1 MVKERGT
8 KMREVHLEKNQML
21 TVTIEDLTHDGSGV
35 AKIEGYPLFIKDA
48 LPGEEVC
55 VKVVKVNKKFGFA
68 RIEKIE
74 KESPNRVTPPCPVYH
89 KCGGCQLQHLSY
101 EGQLLFK
108 KNQVEQLIR
117 RVGKLETEVLPTIGM
132 AKPFR
137 YRNKSQVPVG
147 YVNGKLGAGF
157 YQKRSHDIIDMDTCL
172 IQDEKSDAAIQEARA
187 VFAEFYTEPYNEV
200 THHGDLRH
208 IMTRVGKS
216 SGELMLVLITRTL
229 DFPNK
234 EAIVEQLKKRVS
246 GVTSIVQ
253 NVNPNKTNVILG
265 DKTVTLFGPDTITDS
280 IHGIQFAISARS
292 FYQVNP
298 EQTEILYQKAL
309 DAADLTGNETV
320 IDAYCGIGSISLCL
334 AQKAKHVYGVEI
346 VDQAIHDARKNAKLN
361 QIENVTFETG
371 KAEEVIPDWYKKGI
385 RADVLVVDPPRKGC
399 DEKLLATILKMQPK
413 KVVYVSCD
421 PATLA
426 RDLRIL
432 NEGGYGVSAVQP
444 VDMFPMTT
452 HIENVVALELK

>member
-1 MVKERGT
+1 MLK
-8 KMREVHLEKNQML
+8 KNQIL
-21 TVTIEDLTHDGSGV
+21 SVTIEDLTHDGSGI
-35 AKIEGYPLFIKDA
+35 AKIDGYPLFVPTA
-48 LPGEEVC
+48 LPGEVVR
-55 VKVVKVNKKFGFA
+55 VKVLKVNKKYGFG
-68 RIEKIE
+68 RIESFE
-74 KESPNRVTPPCPVYH
+74 KESPERVTPPCPVYH

-108 KNQVEQLIR
+108 RRQVEQLLK
-117 RVGKLETEVLPTIGM
+117 RVGKLDTEVLPTIGM

-172 IQDEKSDAAIQEARA
+172 IQNEKSDAAIQEART

-200 THHGDLRH
+200 THQGDLRH
-208 IMTRVGKS
+208 IMTRVGKTT
-216 SGELMLVLITRTL
+216 GELMLVLITRTL

-234 EAIVEQLKKRVS
+234 QAILEQLKKRVQ

-253 NVNPNKTNVILG
+253 NVNANKTNVILG
-265 DKTVTLFGPDTITDS
+265 DKTVTLYGPSTITDT

-298 EQTEILYQKAL
+298 EQTEVLYQKAL
-309 DAADLTGNETV
+309 DAANLTGNETV

-334 AQKAKHVYGVEI
+334 AKKAKHVYGVEI
-346 VDQAIHDARKNAKLN
+346 VNQAIQDARANAKLN

-371 KAEEVIPDWYKKGI
+371 KAEDVIPNWYKKGI
-385 RADVLVVDPPRKGC
+385 CADVLVVDPPRKGC
-399 DEKLLATILKMQPK
+399 DEKLLATILKMKPQ

-432 NEGGYGVSAVQP
+432 SEGGYKVMTVQP

-452 HIENVVALELK
+452 HIESVVSLEL

>member
-1 MVKERGT
+1 M
-8 KMREVHLEKNQML
+8 
-21 TVTIEDLTHDGSGV
+21 
-35 AKIEGYPLFIKDA
+35 
-48 LPGEEVC
+48 
-55 VKVVKVNKKFGFA
+55 
-68 RIEKIE
+68 
-74 KESPNRVTPPCPVYH
+74 
-89 KCGGCQLQHLSY
+89 
-101 EGQLLFK
+101 
-108 KNQVEQLIR
+108 
-117 RVGKLETEVLPTIGM
+117 
-132 AKPFR
+132 
-137 YRNKSQVPVG
+137 
-147 YVNGKLGAGF
+147 
-157 YQKRSHDIIDMDTCL
+157 
-172 IQDEKSDAAIQEARA
+172 
-187 VFAEFYTEPYNEV
+187 
-200 THHGDLRH
+200 
-208 IMTRVGKS
+208 
-216 SGELMLVLITRTL
+216 
-229 DFPNK
+229 
-234 EAIVEQLKKRVS
+234 
-246 GVTSIVQ
+246 Q

-309 DAADLTGNETV
+309 DAANLTGNETV

-371 KAEEVIPDWYKKGI
+371 KAEEVIPAWYKKGI

-432 NEGGYGVSAVQP
+432 NEGGYSVSAVQP